1 MLVLRCVLVWYGEG
15 EVAPWGLSDPHMQE
29 PNIPPLFQTGLPPAP
44 LKNKELQFLYPY
56 IHLIGSSK
64 SLIFMDI
71 SGVIDGCKTLI
82 FLIHGYK
89 NAK

>member
-1 MLVLRCVLVWYGEG
+1 
-15 EVAPWGLSDPHMQE
+15 
-29 PNIPPLFQTGLPPAP
+29 
-44 LKNKELQFLYPY
+44 
-56 IHLIGSSK
+56 
-64 SLIFMDI
+64 LIFMDI

>member
-1 MLVLRCVLVWYGEG
+1 
-15 EVAPWGLSDPHMQE
+15 
-29 PNIPPLFQTGLPPAP
+29 
-44 LKNKELQFLYPY
+44 
-56 IHLIGSSK
+56 
-64 SLIFMDI
+64 MDI